1 MPVPPI
7 LLVGFAVTHLTT
19 PNVHERYMSTKDK
32 IIAWHTVTVMLSITL
47 DETLLMSLTRTYHEA
62 FEIRL
67 ISTHKKNTHTHV
79 AVHYCINMAL
89 VFLCEAKV
97 SQTLQ
102 GCRSSI
108 LSRFLRLA
116 SR

>member
-19 PNVHERYMSTKDK
+19 PNVHERYMSTKGK
-32 IIAWHTVTVMLSITL
+32 IIAWHTVAVMLSITL

-67 ISTHKKNTHTHV
+67 ISTKNTHTRCCSLMHQYGTGIPV
-79 AVHYCINMAL
+79 
-89 VFLCEAKV
+89 
-97 SQTLQ
+97 
-102 GCRSSI
+102 
-108 LSRFLRLA
+108 
-116 SR
+116 